1 METRRET
8 SPKAPATN
16 SRRTPASTLSPFP
29 EGWYFIASRKSLLKE
44 KIIQKTWMGEE
55 IVVWCNDEGRV
66 CVAEA
71 TCPHLGAD
79 LRPSSGGEVHN
90 GCLVCPFHGFEYDV
104 TGACVATPYA
114 PAPKATRLRVFE
126 SQEVLDMVFA
136 WWGIDGRP
144 PQWPLPEEPKADDEW
159 SELGF
164 RTLRFAGHPQ
174 ETTENSVDLA
184 HLRYVHGYDSV
195 SRIDPLTVS
204 GAHLKSNF
212 LFRRPQKIAGIKE
225 IVFDVAARADIHGLG
240 YSYVEIHDRY
250 IEMHARLWVLATPVD
265 GTDIEMVLV
274 SQVKLMR
281 NPKRTIVGMKFLP
294 VRLRTNLMR
303 GIILHYQEHD
313 VVQDVVIW
321 KHKRYVS
328 QPRLCRSDGE
338 IGKFRRYC
346 RQFYPESQD

>member
-1 METRRET
+1 MEDGRQESST
-8 SPKAPATN
+8 APATRT
-16 SRRTPASTLSPFP
+16 RRAPAATLSPFP
-29 EGWYFIASRKSLLKE
+29 EGWYFITSRKSLLKE
-44 KIIQKTWMGEE
+44 KIIQKTWMGED
-55 IVVWCNDEGRV
+55 IVVWCNDEGQV

-79 LRPSSGGEVHN
+79 LRPSSGGKIRN

-104 TGACVATPYA
+104 TGTCVATPYA
-114 PAPKATRLRVFE
+114 PAPRATRLRVFE
-126 SQEVLDMVFA
+126 TQEVLDMVFA

-159 SELGF
+159 SDLGF

-184 HLRYVHGYDSV
+184 HLRYVHGYDTV
-195 SRIDPLTVS
+195 SRIDPLTAS
-204 GAHLKSNF
+204 GAYLKSNF
-212 LFRRPQKIAGIKE
+212 LFRRPQKIAGIKNY
-225 IVFDVAARADIHGLG
+225 VFDIAVHAHIHGLG
-240 YSYVEIHDRY
+240 YSYVEIHDRNVG
-250 IEMHARLWVLATPVD
+250 MRARLWVLAAPVD
-265 GTDIEMVLV
+265 GTDMEMVLAG
-274 SQVKLMR
+274 QVKLMR
-281 NPKRTIVGMKFLP
+281 NPKRAIIGMKFLP

-303 GIILHYQEHD
+303 DIILKYQEHD

-346 RQFYPESQD
+346 RQFYPEPQG